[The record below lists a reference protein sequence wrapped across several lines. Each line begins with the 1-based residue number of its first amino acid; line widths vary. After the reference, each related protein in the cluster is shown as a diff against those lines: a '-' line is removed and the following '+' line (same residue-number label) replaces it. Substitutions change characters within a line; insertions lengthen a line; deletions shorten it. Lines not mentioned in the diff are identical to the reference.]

1 MKKCN
6 SCNILF
12 NTNEIICPL
21 CQNTLIGTSG
31 ESTFPKNIRKNTYS
45 LILKI
50 VIFTSLVAAIISTF
64 IEVYIFNKINYNIYV
79 YLGLITNYSIIYFIL
94 KNSKNILK
102 MFFKYGFLLII
113 LTFIWYYVTKV
124 KFIVNY
130 IIPSIGL
137 IELLFSIIV
146 SLIIRKNYFI
156 KYSNLILMNIFILLL
171 PIFLVLFNITTN
183 NLMSYICFISALI
196 TIFGLII
203 FCYDDIK
210 EEVSKIFNV

>member
-12 NTNEIICPL
+12 NTNELICPL
-21 CQNTLIGTSG
+21 CQNTLIGKSG
-31 ESTFPKNIRKNTYS
+31 NSIFPKNIRHKTHS

-50 VIFTSLVAAIISTF
+50 VIFSSLVSAIISTF
-64 IEVYIFNKINYNIYV
+64 IELYIFNKINYNIYV
-79 YLGLITNYSIIYFIL
+79 YLGLLTNYSIIYFIL

-113 LTFIWYYVTKV
+113 LTFIWYYFTKV

-137 IELLFSIIV
+137 FELLFSVLI

-156 KYSNLILMNIFILLL
+156 KYSNLILMNLFILLL
-171 PIFLVLFNITTN
+171 PIFLVLFNITSN

-196 TIFGLII
+196 TIIGLII